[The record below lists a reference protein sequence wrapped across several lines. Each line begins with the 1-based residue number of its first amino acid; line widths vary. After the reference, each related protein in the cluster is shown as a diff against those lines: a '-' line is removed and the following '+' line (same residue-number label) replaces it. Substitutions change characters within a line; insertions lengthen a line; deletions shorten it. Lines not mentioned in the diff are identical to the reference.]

1 MEAWINHLECGERRG
16 VCRNKNNTSIHTEWT
31 TGNLCGRII
40 SDMIGGNNHPSQL
53 PILRGIS
60 RVYYYIIFFFKRYTG
75 EFCGGSFIYYLA
87 TSSFTGR
94 LANTNENWGVH
105 CKLTKEMPKIA
116 IFITYDAITHIYCFW
131 FAFWY
136 WFRIPTMIWSWTRHL
151 KKNPIKIKLLV
162 ANPAYPNP
170 VQLTETTLIYINIYM
185 RFFHASDLYF
195 YIIFSFGHFGNT
207 R

>member
-1 MEAWINHLECGERRG
+1 MRRAT
-16 VCRNKNNTSIHTEWT
+16 RNKNNTSIHTEWT

-151 KKNPIKIKLLV
+151 KKIRSK
-162 ANPAYPNP
+162 
-170 VQLTETTLIYINIYM
+170 
-185 RFFHASDLYF
+185 
-195 YIIFSFGHFGNT
+195 
-207 R
+207 